1 MLSLMNLDYQTYF
14 SGRSVN
20 SGGDG
25 RVWLGFLEF
34 IDDCWHKPAP
44 TDPIG
49 VKCELTRSIE
59 SADLHPPALWTLPI
73 VMIVVRAWH

>member
-1 MLSLMNLDYQTYF
+1 MLSLMNLDYQTYL

-34 IDDCWHKPAP
+34 INARLHKPAP
-44 TDPIG
+44 TD
-49 VKCELTRSIE
+49 LMFFS
-59 SADLHPPALWTLPI
+59 LPYYYPNSLK
-73 VMIVVRAWH
+73 